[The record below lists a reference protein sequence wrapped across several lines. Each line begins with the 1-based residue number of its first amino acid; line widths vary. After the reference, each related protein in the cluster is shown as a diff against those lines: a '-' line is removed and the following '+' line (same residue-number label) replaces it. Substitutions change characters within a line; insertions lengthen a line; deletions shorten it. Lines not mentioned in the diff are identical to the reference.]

1 MNEHDVLEAAE
12 RWFDQEDTP
21 NLYEGAQ
28 VLARLMGWT
37 NSVSDGWQ
45 YWPKPKRAAAKLMAT
60 LEAKRRERF
69 DGPDDISAAELTK
82 LVSPIKAL
90 LTRQGAD
97 HSVLAPPKPS
107 AEVEMFTSKMHK
119 LNFLWNEVHLAAD
132 VLKGIDNGGT
142 WTTFNCSEI
151 DALADIFRAADRGDV
166 ADFILAEHAE
176 GDDDEDDL
184 HAHLVNT
191 DK

>member
-1 MNEHDVLEAAE
+1 MNQDEVLDAAE
-12 RWFDQEDTP
+12 RWFDREDTP

-28 VLARLMGWT
+28 ILARLMGWT
-37 NSVSDGWQ
+37 NSISDGWQ

-60 LEAKRRERF
+60 LESKRRERF

-82 LVSPIKAL
+82 LVSPIKAM
-90 LTRQGAD
+90 LTRAGAD
-97 HSVLAPPKPS
+97 HSVLAPPPPIS
-107 AEVEMFTSKMHK
+107 MPTIDQVIT
-119 LNFLWNEVHLAAD
+119 LWDQVRVSAD

-142 WTTFNCSEI
+142 WGSFTCSEI
-151 DALADIFRAADRGDV
+151 EALAAIFRAADRGDV

-184 HAHLVNT
+184 HAHLVNP